1 MIWHAFKYVTVIK
14 ILCIYYYI
22 NNIMNTKTKHVFDP
36 ENNNFLV
43 SALINGQTY
52 F

>member
-1 MIWHAFKYVTVIK
+1 MHII
-14 ILCIYYYI
+14 IYLH
-22 NNIMNTKTKHVFDP
+22 NNIMNATTERAFDP

-43 SALINGQTY
+43 SALINVRTY